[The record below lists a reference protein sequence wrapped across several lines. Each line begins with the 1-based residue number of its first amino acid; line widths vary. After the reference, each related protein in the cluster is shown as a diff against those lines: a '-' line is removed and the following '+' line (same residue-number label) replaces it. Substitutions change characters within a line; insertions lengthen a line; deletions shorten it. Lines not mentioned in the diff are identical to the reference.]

1 MTMKQNIIHTLWAAA
16 LLLTACQQEELPLP
30 GADNAAP
37 LAITVTDGGY
47 ASTDKAT
54 TRATE
59 NGYRTEFAAGD
70 QCGLYI
76 VRGGAV
82 VCENI
87 ELTAAEGTEGGLVWQ
102 PEAGVT
108 LVGGFPDEKYF
119 LYYPYQADMTGKVTT
134 TATDDADFFATLISG
149 RQPAPDQRD
158 YATGYTAS
166 DLMTAKGTASKADG
180 KVSLSYAMTHRMAL
194 AVIEMPKTVYK
205 FTDESIPEYVIA
217 SKVDFSGDAKPYSPV
232 PGTYRYLVRPG
243 QTADSPLTGSYDGG
257 KKEFTLTPSG
267 IDTGNYKTYKVDGAA
282 VTEKTHDLQPGDYL
296 CKNSDGNW
304 YIIPGE
310 EMPNEECIAIV
321 FYVDR
326 HEKDNSD
333 YTKPLTD
340 GGSVLADGTVH
351 GYAVALTDVHNDQND
366 RLRWEWGPAEQYDQV
381 VNASTDNTDWNGYA
395 NCLKIHDFVKNNTEN
410 GWEMKHF
417 PAALACET
425 YGNRTVDRDGNPI
438 TDGRYDWQ
446 QPFIAP
452 NNSSG
457 WFLPSCSQL
466 YYLYQNI
473 TFLSNCINAVKNKT
487 VDATLKNHIG
497 WFSTNEYYWSSTE
510 RSSRSGNAWYVYFA
524 YDYRNARYKGSA
536 DGVRAVLAF

>member
-1 MTMKQNIIHTLWAAA
+1 MKRNIIHTIWAAA

-37 LAITVTDGGY
+37 LAITITDGGY

-59 NGYRTEFAAGD
+59 NGYRTEFTAGD

-76 VRGGAV
+76 VRNGAV

-102 PEAGVT
+102 PDAGVT
-108 LVGGFPDEKYF
+108 LAGGLSGESYF

-149 RQPAPDQRD
+149 WQLAPDQSD

-166 DLMTAKGTASKADG
+166 DLMTAKGTASMADG
-180 KVSLSYAMTHRMAL
+180 KVSLFFSMTHRMAM

-205 FTDESIPEYVIA
+205 FTDESIPDYTVT
-217 SKVDFSGDAKPYSPV
+217 SSVDFTGSDVQPYGIA
-232 PGTYRYLVRPG
+232 PGTYRCIMNPAHIAP
-243 QTADSPLTGSYDGG
+243 TLTGSYADG
-257 KKEFTLTPSG
+257 KREFRLTPSRIASG
-267 IDTGNYKTYKVDGAA
+267 SYKTYKVDGAPQ
-282 VTEKTHDLQPGDYL
+282 TEKQATLQMGDYF
-296 CKNSDGNW
+296 CKDSDNKW
-304 YIIPGE
+304 YIIPQEATPDG
-310 EMPNEECIAIV
+310 NVIGIV
-321 FYVDR
+321 FHAGQ
-326 HEKDNSD
+326 HETDQSD
-333 YTKPLTD
+333 YSKPLTETGPTIPD
-340 GGSVLADGTVH
+340 GVFH
-351 GYAVALTDVHNDQND
+351 GYVVALTDVNNDDND
-366 RLRWEWGPAEQYDQV
+366 CLRWEWGPTQQYDQG
-381 VNASTDNTDWNGYA
+381 VNASTDIVDWNGYA
-395 NCLKIHDFVKNNTEN
+395 SCRKIHEFVETNAAA
-410 GWEMKHF
+410 GWEMRHF

-425 YGNRTVDRDGNPI
+425 YGNRTVDQDGNPI

-457 WFLPSCSQL
+457 WFLPSCDQL
-466 YYLYQNI
+466 SYLCQNR
-473 TFLSNCINAVKNKT
+473 TFLRNCINAVKNKT

-497 WFSTNEYYWSSTE
+497 WFSATSYYWSSTE
-510 RSSRSGNAWYVYFA
+510 GSGSSDTAWFVYL
-524 YDYRNARYKGSA
+524 DYGIWSPDYKR
-536 DGVRAVLAF
+536 DTLDVRAVLAF